1 MSLLPISRPAFSGAS
16 MIIRCCAIAL
26 LALCTTA
33 SFAEN
38 PSSVDRAVEAA
49 KLDDGPY
56 LRFQPSGLVAEW
68 VCDGK
73 VVRRVLPTNRW
84 PVTVPVV
91 CGYPHALMLPSPELP
106 PPAIPMQPSRL
117 VALSDIHGQFDLM
130 VRLLRA
136 NGVIDRKLRW
146 RYGDGVLVVGG
157 DVFDRGPQVTEAFW
171 LLHQLQQQ
179 AKRAGGGVR
188 FVLGNHETMVLYDD
202 LRYVNP
208 KYLRISELL
217 GRSYPTLFSN
227 DSILGQWLRQQ
238 PAMARIGDT
247 LFVHG
252 GIEPNHFDLRL
263 DESGINAAYANSLGV
278 SRAQLKQD
286 PLWSRL
292 YDGKTSLIWY
302 RGYFDGRLSTP
313 EVASIVERLDVTR
326 IVVGHTSMDEVG
338 SYHGGRIIA
347 IDSSIKG
354 GTSGEMLFIENG
366 QLSRGTLDGRRL
378 PLQGHPVAHPQ
389 KTD

>member
-1 MSLLPISRPAFSGAS
+1 
-16 MIIRCCAIAL
+16 
-26 LALCTTA
+26 
-33 SFAEN
+33 
-38 PSSVDRAVEAA
+38 
-49 KLDDGPY
+49 
-56 LRFQPSGLVAEW
+56 
-68 VCDGK
+68 
-73 VVRRVLPTNRW
+73 
-84 PVTVPVV
+84 
-91 CGYPHALMLPSPELP
+91 
-106 PPAIPMQPSRL
+106 MQPSRL